1 MTGRN
6 FNKIILALL
15 LIGIGVVFLLSNF
28 GVLDIDIGDLFTTY
42 WPVILIWMGV
52 STMFAGF
59 RYSRRGWGAST
70 WNVIVGLILLLLG
83 WNFLADN
90 LGWTAVSFGLLW
102 NIFWPL
108 LLIYFGIKLL
118 FRKKSFRI
126 DVDFDGIAKK
136 EYEYED
142 TVISEGLEIGKERKS
157 KRVYKSSLIGDINMG
172 KEMFELENLH
182 LWNGIGDVDLDLT
195 RAILPEGEAKILIS
209 GWIGDIDVI
218 VPKDMAI
225 WIETRIKIGEIRV
238 LGVSEDGISKEQ
250 EYKSP
255 GYDEAFQ
262 KVHMIIE
269 LKIGD
274 IRVVER

>member
-1 MTGRN
+1 MNGRN
-6 FNKIILALL
+6 LNKIIFALL
-15 LIGIGVVFLLSNF
+15 LIGLGAAFLLSNF
-28 GVLDIDIGDLFTTY
+28 GVFDVDFGELIGTY
-42 WPVILIWMGV
+42 WPVILIWIGV
-52 STMFAGF
+52 STMFSGL
-59 RYSRRGWGAST
+59 RYSRSGWGTSLT
-70 WNVIVGLILLLLG
+70 TLFVGLFILLLG
-83 WNFLADN
+83 WNFLAGN
-90 LGWTAVSFGLLW
+90 LGWSTISFGLLW

-118 FRKKSFRI
+118 FRKKGFRI
-126 DVDFDGIAKK
+126 DMDFDGIAKK

-142 TVISEGLEIGKERKS
+142 TDIAEGAEFEKERKS
-157 KRVYKSSLIGDINMG
+157 KRIYKSSLIGDINMG
-172 KEMFELENLH
+172 REMFELENLH

-195 RAILPEGEAKILIS
+195 RAILPAGEAKILIS

-218 VPKDMAI
+218 VPKDMAL
-225 WIETRIKIGEIRV
+225 WVETRIKIGEIRL

-255 GYDEAFQ
+255 GYDEAFH